1 GEFSDKL
8 SKIITFDEYLKNDIL
23 DYPDNLNVEI
33 FDMNTLAT
41 QNLSKQK
48 FDLITSNASLQWLDL
63 KQVLPTLANML
74 NKNGI
79 LLLST
84 FAEQN
89 LKEIKQSTGFGLNY
103 FSLNELE
110 QIFKIYFNEVKITQE
125 LIKLS
130 FDNALDVFRHLKL
143 SGVNSLGFY
152 PLNKSFLKEFEE
164 KFQNKLTYHPV
175 FILCKKDTK

>member
-1 GEFSDKL
+1 
-8 SKIITFDEYLKNDIL
+8 
-23 DYPDNLNVEI
+23 
-33 FDMNTLAT
+33 
-41 QNLSKQK
+41 
-48 FDLITSNASLQWLDL
+48 
-63 KQVLPTLANML
+63 
-74 NKNGI
+74 
-79 LLLST
+79 
-84 FAEQN
+84 
-89 LKEIKQSTGFGLNY
+89 LNY